1 MSQSQTARARRD
13 RLAPTNAPAPSPARS
28 RNRFPRRQQ
37 ALLVLAD
44 AGLAEAFF
52 LVAWQLAGS
61 VGMRVGANPI
71 GGPVPWLLA
80 VLFPMIVASRGLY
93 RLGSFPSWR
102 GQAKAGLRAIA
113 WSVGLSVGGLFLF
126 AREIPFA
133 LRLVLLFYHAM
144 MAAWML
150 AMRPLLSVLLRR
162 RYAPLDGG
170 PERVLILGADG
181 PGRSLAQRITSGPVP
196 ADVVAFAD
204 LDQPRA
210 GRFEPFHLVA
220 LEELPALAAG
230 LQVDLVI
237 LARPDL
243 SREAVVRVTDRLA
256 AGGVQVRVAANA
268 LNRIVDSL
276 PFETMGGV
284 PLLPVGQTPMTGS
297 AQRLKR
303 VFDFTAALAGG
314 LAIMPV
320 VLLLALLVRL
330 SSPGPVLFRQ
340 TRIGKGGR
348 PFTFYKFRS
357 MRVDNDDTA
366 HREYV
371 SSLLRHGAAA
381 ATDGAG
387 RQVYKL
393 VDDARVT
400 GVGNFL
406 RRTSLD
412 ELPQLINVLRGEMSL
427 VGPRPCVP
435 FEYELYRDWQKRRL
449 DVTPGMSG
457 LWQVTGRSFVGFE
470 DMVLLD
476 LFYIANWSFGTDLKL
491 LLRTVPVVIWGRGG
505 L

>member
-1 MSQSQTARARRD
+1 MSQSQTARARRE
-13 RLAPTNAPAPSPARS
+13 RLAPTMVPAPAPARH
-28 RNRFPRRQQ
+28 RRRFPRRQQ

-52 LVAWQLAGS
+52 LIAWQLAGS

-80 VLFPMIVASRGLY
+80 VLFPLIVASRGLY
-93 RLGSFPSWR
+93 RLGRFPSWR

-113 WSVGLSVGGLFLF
+113 WSVGLSVGALFLF
-126 AREIPFA
+126 AREIPLA
-133 LRLVLLFYHAM
+133 LRLVLGSYHAM
-144 MAAWML
+144 LALWMVAL
-150 AMRPLLSVLLRR
+150 RPLLSVLLRR
-162 RYAPLDGG
+162 RYVSLEGG
-170 PERVLILGADG
+170 RERVLILGADG
-181 PGRSLAQRITSGPVP
+181 PGRSLAQRISGGPVP
-196 ADVVAFAD
+196 AEVVAFAD
-204 LDQPRA
+204 LEHPRT
-210 GRFEPFHLVA
+210 GRFEPFHLVV
-220 LEELPALAAG
+220 LDDLPALAAA
-230 LQVDLVI
+230 LEADLVI
-237 LARPDL
+237 LARSDL
-243 SREAVVRVTDRLA
+243 PREAVVRVTDRLA
-256 AGGVQVRVAANA
+256 ARGVQVRIAANV

-276 PFETMGGV
+276 PFETLGGV
-284 PLLPVGQTPMTGS
+284 PLLPVGQTPMTRG
-297 AQRLKR
+297 AERLKR
-303 VFDFTAALAGG
+303 AFDFAAAFFGG
-314 LAIMPV
+314 LVILPV
-320 VLLLALLVRL
+320 VLVLALLVRI

-340 TRIGKGGR
+340 VRIGKGGR
-348 PFTFYKFRS
+348 PFAFYKFRS
-357 MRVDNDDTA
+357 MRVDSDDSA

-371 SSLLRHGAAA
+371 ASLLQHGAAA

-387 RQVYKL
+387 RKVYKL

-400 GVGNFL
+400 RIGSFL

>member
-1 MSQSQTARARRD
+1 MSLTQTARARPD
-13 RLAPTNAPAPSPARS
+13 RLAPTLARAPASTRS
-28 RNRFPRRQQ
+28 RRRFPRRQQ
-37 ALLVLAD
+37 AMLVLAD

-61 VGMRVGANPI
+61 VGVRVGANPV

-80 VLFPMIVASRGLY
+80 VLFPLIVASRGLY
-93 RLGSFPSWR
+93 RLGRFPSWR

-113 WSVGLSVGGLFLF
+113 WSAGLSVGALFLF

-133 LRLVLLFYHAM
+133 LRLVLVSYHAM
-144 MAAWML
+144 LAIWMVAL
-150 AMRPLLSVLLRR
+150 RPLLAVLLRR
-162 RYAPLDGG
+162 RYVSRDGG
-170 PERVLILGADG
+170 RERVLILGADG
-181 PGRSLAQRITSGPVP
+181 SGRSLAKRIASGTVP
-196 ADVVAFAD
+196 AEVVAFAD
-204 LDQPRA
+204 LELPRT
-210 GRFEPFHLVA
+210 GRFDPFHLVE
-220 LEELPALAAG
+220 LEELPALAAD
-230 LQVDLVI
+230 LQADLVI

-243 SREAVVRVTDRLA
+243 PREAVVRVTDRLA

-268 LNRIVDSL
+268 LHRIIDSL
-276 PFETMGGV
+276 PFESLGGV
-284 PLLPVGQTPMTGS
+284 PLLSVGQMPMAGG

-303 VFDFTAALAGG
+303 AFDFAAALAGG
-314 LAIMPV
+314 LVILPMLL
-320 VLLLALLVRL
+320 VLAVLVRL
-330 SSPGPVLFRQ
+330 SSPGPVLYRQ
-340 TRIGKGGR
+340 VRIGKGGR

-357 MRVDNDDTA
+357 MRVNNDDTA

-371 SSLLRHGAAA
+371 SNLLRHGAAA
-381 ATDGAG
+381 AIDGSG
-387 RQVYKL
+387 RKVYKL
-393 VDDARVT
+393 IDDARIT
-400 GVGNFL
+400 GIGRIL

-476 LFYIANWSFGTDLKL
+476 LFYIANWSFGTDIKL